1 MLTGEKIKDINMAK
15 DKKPKIY
22 KIVRAKIEVNV
33 KRLES
38 KLKPKL
44 LRHYKEEY
52 EKAKIQKA
60 RKKAKENGRRELK
73 SINLFGKMSEYD
85 LMRKK
90 LKEKAERLKQKK
102 LKVLNPYQT
111 LNRGYK
117 FIDLGPD
124 PYLCEPTQK

>member
-1 MLTGEKIKDINMAK
+1 MKDMMLTGEKIKDINMAK

-22 KIVRAKIEVNV
+22 KIVRAKIEVKV

-38 KLKPKL
+38 KLKPKV
-44 LRHYKEEY
+44 LRHYEKEY

-60 RKKAKENGRRELK
+60 RKKAKENGRRELQ

-102 LKVLNPYQT
+102 LKVLNLHQT
-111 LNRGYK
+111 
-117 FIDLGPD
+117 
-124 PYLCEPTQK
+124 